1 MSIKPHLHVVVLKL
15 YGFKKKNHVC
25 KDFMILN
32 SFIKDVQPLVIF
44 TLHLVILDQQNILMY
59 SYFQAPSSI
68 YVYTVYIY
76 IYIYIYIY
84 F

>member
-1 MSIKPHLHVVVLKL
+1 
-15 YGFKKKNHVC
+15 
-25 KDFMILN
+25 MILN

-76 IYIYIYIY
+76 IYIYIISIY
-84 F
+84 KMSLYFFNVKKREDKSFCFCNF